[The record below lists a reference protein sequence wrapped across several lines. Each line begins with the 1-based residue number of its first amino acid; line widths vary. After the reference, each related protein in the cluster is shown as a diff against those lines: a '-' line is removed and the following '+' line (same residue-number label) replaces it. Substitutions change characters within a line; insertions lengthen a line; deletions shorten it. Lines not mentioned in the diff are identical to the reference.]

1 MEAIKNF
8 ISSELGSSLITI
20 FVLAIGTFILC
31 KVALYF
37 VNRLSKKIDPNGLH
51 WKLIKQV
58 VKIGCVVL
66 FVLGAVEAVP
76 SLSKIGTALVA
87 FSSVIAAAIGLASQ
101 DTLGNAIDGISIS
114 MFKPFKVGDRVRI
127 VSRNITGTVVD
138 INLRYTSIKTVENNV
153 LMIPNSIMNDEIIEN
168 SNISDEKIK
177 AFLDVE
183 ISYNSSVDD
192 AREVILDLVTN
203 HPLFVDIR
211 SEEDKANGVPLVKTV
226 VRELGA
232 SGVSL
237 RTTVCSANIGDSFTL
252 CSELREQVLKA
263 FKEKGISIPYQT
275 IEIIKHEN

>member
-1 MEAIKNF
+1 MDLILNF
-8 ISSELGSSLITI
+8 YNSELGNALITI
-20 FVLAIGTFILC
+20 LLLGVGMLILC
-31 KVALYF
+31 RVALFF
-37 VNRLSKKIDPNGLH
+37 VNRLSKRIDPYGLH

-58 VKIGCVVL
+58 VKIVCILL
-66 FVLGAVEAVP
+66 FVLGVVDAVP
-76 SLSKIGTALVA
+76 SLSKVGTALVA
-87 FSSVIAAAIGLASQ
+87 FSSVLAAAVGLASQ

-127 VSRNITGTVVD
+127 VSRGITGTVID

-177 AFLDVE
+177 AFLDVD
-183 ISYNSSVDD
+183 ISYDSSVDL
-192 AREVILDLVTN
+192 AREVILDLVSK

-211 SEEDKANGVPLVKTV
+211 TEEEKEKGVPLVKTV

-232 SGVSL
+232 SGVNL
-237 RTTVCSANIGDSFTL
+237 RTTVCSANIGDSFSL
-252 CSELREQVLKA
+252 CSDLREQVLKA

-275 IEIIKHEN
+275 IEIINHK